1 MRIKN
6 SLLFEKKTF
15 ELRKENTEISS
26 NDWRCWSSHGGTLSC
41 VEILTYLYLVY
52 KINLN
57 KKNWN
62 SRDRVLVK
70 GHAHLALYQLWAEL
84 GLIKKRN

>member
-15 ELRKENTEISS
+15 ELRKGILKLAQMTGGAGA
-26 NDWRCWSSHGGTLSC
+26 HMGGTLSC

-52 KINLN
+52 KINLI
-57 KKNWN
+57 KKN
-62 SRDRVLVK
+62 
-70 GHAHLALYQLWAEL
+70 GIPE
-84 GLIKKRN
+84 IEF